1 MVLDISEPESLPTP
15 PTLIT
20 YAQPAP
26 IEPDEEQSISDVILS
41 LQSQLT
47 RLRNELLLARWHQSH
62 NRAHIMRLFEQTSMS
77 RHSEYDWQAIT
88 NDIRTLREQK
98 KIDAETIRLTT
109 EKQERQRQ
117 HAKEW
122 HDTLL
127 AKNQYL
133 RKQEKG
139 WDTKRAELEATI
151 EQQKQVHDAQAKLL
165 SDAKDEV
172 WELKTQRREVQ
183 HKIDRL
189 KDYETELQK
198 NREMQ
203 LTWWVL
209 RNNFGYQLMDC
220 CNRADDFERYKARE
234 DQVKELQMRC
244 VQMHIMQAS
253 TEHAQAKLEESSR
266 YVLL

>member
-1 MVLDISEPESLPTP
+1 MVWSTAAEEASTSNYPWRGYNVAQILSESLVLDISEPESLPPP
-15 PTLIT
+15 PTLVT
-20 YAQPAP
+20 HAHVVAP
-26 IEPDEEQSISDVILS
+26 SEIEGEDQNISDIILS
-41 LQSQLT
+41 LQSQIT

-62 NRAHIMRLFEQTSMS
+62 NRAHIMRLFEQTSIS

-88 NDIRTLREQK
+88 NEIRTLREQK
-98 KIDAETIRLTT
+98 KVDAETIRLTT

-127 AKNQYL
+127 AKNQHL

-203 LTWWVL
+203 LTW
-209 RNNFGYQLMDC
+209 
-220 CNRADDFERYKARE
+220 
-234 DQVKELQMRC
+234 
-244 VQMHIMQAS
+244 
-253 TEHAQAKLEESSR
+253 
-266 YVLL
+266 